1 MSHIFTGEMDQRS
14 ALVSTPTVNQQQR
27 AVQVLKWPSQTATLR
42 HMEMQCSVITGSSL

>member
-14 ALVSTPTVNQQQR
+14 ARVSTPAVNQQQR
-27 AVQVLKWPSQTATLR
+27 AVQVLKWPSQTATLH